1 MARLVLHIGTHKTAT
16 TTIQNTLAANA
27 RFLARRGVLYPE
39 IPPGNAHHALATRW
53 IDLPKRYCSPIPVVD
68 LWKEVAR
75 LAHGD
80 ATVILSSEEFSR
92 GRLKSVDFADL
103 RDIVGAFSERLVVC
117 MLRNQ
122 VAYLQSIYLQVA
134 GDWPQLAFE
143 AFLGKALRERYATGV
158 FLDYGALYDHLLAG
172 FPSEEIRFLSYEA
185 ACRHEGG
192 VVGAF
197 LAGVG
202 ISSTGLVPLAA
213 GDSNVSPE
221 PLVSWA
227 ANQVTAPEAPGPL
240 IALAQATFTETFG
253 TGARSTLYNPAEAAR
268 VAARFA
274 PLNAAFEAR
283 YRKIDPGFAMAP
295 LTLPSNLVYRSQLT
309 TPFWGRLS
317 KRPHDEAG
325 RRTLEATRMS
335 RPDPILR
342 SGDPAFERRVEA
354 AFARVGIPGGLPK
367 WPAKEV
373 QRQYNGMDGLPLMRR
388 TLRFVEALEQVGA
401 LTPGWRGLDYGCGW
415 GRIAS
420 LMLTKGG
427 PEQLDLCDAW
437 PSTIEVLKKAN
448 FRNRTFLISEVLEA
462 GQINRGAYDFIY
474 AFSIFTH
481 LRRDAFENNLG
492 MLLGGLKLSGKLYV
506 TVRHEDYM
514 TQAKAKPEDLAA
526 LRRDGFWYRPT
537 GNSVFFGI
545 AVITRAY
552 LEALPRPGSLDY
564 LGEVDPCQHLYAFGA
579 A

>member
-192 VVGAF
+192 ILGAL
-197 LAGVG
+197 LAEIGFP
-202 ISSTGLVPLAA
+202 SADLVPLAA
-213 GDSNVSPE
+213 DSNVSPE
-221 PLVSWA
+221 PLVAWA
-227 ANQVTAPEAPGPL
+227 ANQITRPQAPGG
-240 IALAQATFTETFG
+240 ALTASAQAAFAETFG
-253 TGARSTLYNPAEAAR
+253 KAARSTLYSRAEAGRIATY
-268 VAARFA
+268 FM

-283 YRKIDPGFAMAP
+283 YRKIDPDFALAP
-295 LTLPSNLVYRSQLT
+295 LTLAPNLVYRGQLT
-309 TPFWGRLS
+309 TPFWSRFC
-317 KRPHDEAG
+317 KR
-325 RRTLEATRMS
+325 
-335 RPDPILR
+335 
-342 SGDPAFERRVEA
+342 
-354 AFARVGIPGGLPK
+354 
-367 WPAKEV
+367 
-373 QRQYNGMDGLPLMRR
+373 
-388 TLRFVEALEQVGA
+388 
-401 LTPGWRGLDYGCGW
+401 
-415 GRIAS
+415 
-420 LMLTKGG
+420 
-427 PEQLDLCDAW
+427 
-437 PSTIEVLKKAN
+437 
-448 FRNRTFLISEVLEA
+448 
-462 GQINRGAYDFIY
+462 IY
-474 AFSIFTH
+474 ART
-481 LRRDAFENNLG
+481 A
-492 MLLGGLKLSGKLYV
+492 
-506 TVRHEDYM
+506 
-514 TQAKAKPEDLAA
+514 
-526 LRRDGFWYRPT
+526 
-537 GNSVFFGI
+537 
-545 AVITRAY
+545 
-552 LEALPRPGSLDY
+552 
-564 LGEVDPCQHLYAFGA
+564 
-579 A
+579 